1 MAKGGFPK
9 RETKKPKK
17 SASKKPIVAV
27 PIATAETTEVVAKRR
42 KRKDED
48 V

>member
-9 RETKKPKK
+9 RESKKPKK
-17 SASKKPIVAV
+17 SASKKPVIAV
-27 PIATAETTEVVAKRR
+27 PIATAESTVVVGKRR

-48 V
+48 I